1 MLAKPQYCLTAT
13 GFTTKEFRVLLVHV
27 AAVVDATASRK
38 HKMNTC
44 ERLFMLFY
52 FIQHNCSN
60 RVLELM
66 FGLAKTSICSDLVRM
81 GMIVLDIYKT
91 QFGNLWPSREERDL
105 LRSLLSPTLN
115 ATGVFGFVDGSKHT
129 AVRSTDPAVNAM
141 QSNAK
146 KGFGPNSLR
155 VVNILGDLIYYE
167 DALSGHSSDLAQYQA
182 SALFHHEGG
191 ITWDADETIGGDQA
205 YLGASN
211 RNPDSKELL
220 HVVTMHQMNAL
231 PDDQAR
237 DLARQFNRMFNG
249 ERVTVECNIGG
260 GKRGS
265 VAGDRAKMRMSMNTA
280 EGRAK

>member
-1 MLAKPQYCLTAT
+1 M
-13 GFTTKEFRVLLVHV
+13 
-27 AAVVDATASRK
+27 S
-38 HKMNTC
+38 TC
-44 ERLFMLFY
+44 ERLFMLFF
-52 FIQHNCSN
+52 FIQHNCSI
-60 RVLELM
+60 RVLELL

-81 GMIVLDIYKT
+81 GTIVLDIYKT
-91 QFGNLWPSREERDL
+91 QFGNLWPSRDERDL
-105 LRSLLSPTLN
+105 LRSLLSPALN